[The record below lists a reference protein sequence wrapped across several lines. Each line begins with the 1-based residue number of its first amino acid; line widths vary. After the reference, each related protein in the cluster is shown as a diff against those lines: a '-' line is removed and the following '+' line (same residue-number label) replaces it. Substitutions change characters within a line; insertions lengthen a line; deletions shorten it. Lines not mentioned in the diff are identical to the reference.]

1 MQGRRTNVEAQ
12 AMALTRR
19 QREIY
24 DFIRGFVEEK
34 GYSPSLEEIG
44 AAFGLSSVATVHKHV
59 QHLVEKR
66 FLRKAWN
73 RSRSVE
79 PVEPASGASLALPL
93 LGSIA
98 AGSPIEAIEV
108 AETIEVPRELVPRR
122 GESFVLR
129 VRGNSMIEE
138 QIRDGDYVIVE
149 SRPEARDGETV
160 VALIRGEDATLKK
173 FYRRGPLIRLEPA
186 NAALRALEVPA
197 RDVQVRGV
205 VRGLLR
211 RY

>member
-1 MQGRRTNVEAQ
+1 
-12 AMALTRR
+12 MALTRR

-24 DFIRGFVEEK
+24 DFIRRFVEEK

-79 PVEPASGASLALPL
+79 PVETAAGAQTALPL
-93 LGSIA
+93 LGWVA
-98 AGSPIEAIEV
+98 AGRPIEAVEV
-108 AETIEVPRELVPRR
+108 AETIDVPRELVPKR

-129 VRGNSMIEE
+129 VRGNSMIED
-138 QIRDGDYVIVE
+138 QIRDGDFVIVE

-160 VALIRGEDATLKK
+160 VALIRGEEATLKK
-173 FYRRGPLIRLEPA
+173 FYRRGPSVRLEPA
-186 NAALRALEVPA
+186 NAQLRPLELPA
-197 RDVQVRGV
+197 QDVQIRGV
-205 VRGLLR
+205 VKGLLR